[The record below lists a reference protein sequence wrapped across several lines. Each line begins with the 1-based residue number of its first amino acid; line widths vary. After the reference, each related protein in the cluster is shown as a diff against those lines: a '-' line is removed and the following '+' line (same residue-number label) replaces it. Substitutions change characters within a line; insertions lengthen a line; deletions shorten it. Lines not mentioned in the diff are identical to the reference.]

1 MQLIDYR
8 QNKTSELV
16 RREYW
21 AFNVPEVYDKS
32 KDYIEL
38 NTFLD
43 E

>member
-1 MQLIDYR
+1 MQLIDFR
-8 QNKTSELV
+8 QSKTSELI
-16 RREYW
+16 RREYY
-21 AFNVPEVYDKS
+21 AFNVPRVYNKS

>member
-1 MQLIDYR
+1 MQLIDFR

-16 RREYW
+16 RREYEV
-21 AFNVPEVYDKS
+21 FNVLGVYNNS
-32 KDYIEL
+32 KDYTEL